1 MKKTIIAFTTAVA
14 TSLPFVGQASA
25 ETYKVKQGDSLWEIS
40 KEYNV
45 SVADIKEWNGLT
57 TETIYPNQ
65 ELVVSEKIKYTIKS
79 GDTLSSIADQFG
91 VTVSSLKSANNLTSD
106 LIFAGDVLIIDQA
119 AKEER
124 TVEKKVNK
132 PVVQQETT
140 TNDKNTA
147 SANKT
152 STYAANEKSLKN
164 EEATSSSPKEENS
177 SNQTVSKQEVQARET
192 ATKAQEDNGAK
203 DAGETITMEATAY
216 SLVGNKTANG
226 TVLTKDSKVVSVDPS
241 VIPLGSKVYI
251 EGYGTYTAADTGSA
265 IRGKKIDIHMP
276 TEQDAIQ
283 FGRKQVKVTIK

>member
-1 MKKTIIAFTTAVA
+1 MKKTIIAFTAAVA

-152 STYAANEKSLKN
+152 STYAANEKSLK
-164 EEATSSSPKEENS
+164 KK
-177 SNQTVSKQEVQARET
+177 KQRLLHL
-192 ATKAQEDNGAK
+192 KR
-203 DAGETITMEATAY
+203 
-216 SLVGNKTANG
+216 KTA
-226 TVLTKDSKVVSVDPS
+226 LIKLSASKKFKREK
-241 VIPLGSKVYI
+241 LQRKL
-251 EGYGTYTAADTGSA
+251 
-265 IRGKKIDIHMP
+265 KKI
-276 TEQDAIQ
+276 TE
-283 FGRKQVKVTIK
+283 RKMLAKRLQWKLPHIL